1 MAEITKLSVS
11 QALDKLRG
19 TDAAKSKITQLEE
32 KIDAV
37 DQDIQRLRS
46 ARRRVERDRRN
57 GSTKRD

>member
-19 TDAAKSKITQLEE
+19 TAAAKSKITQLEE